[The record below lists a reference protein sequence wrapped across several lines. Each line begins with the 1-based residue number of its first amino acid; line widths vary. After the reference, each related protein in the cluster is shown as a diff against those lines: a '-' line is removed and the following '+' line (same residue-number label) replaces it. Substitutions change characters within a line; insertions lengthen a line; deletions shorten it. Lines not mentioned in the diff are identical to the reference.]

1 MQLHPKHLQAI
12 SLRKCSA
19 GFNHRESKWASRRRG
34 EQKKLALLHLWFIGK
49 KKISNLI
56 FLPAHKCSGLIIVT
70 QNPPIADKAVQMLVA
85 YFLMA
90 EFSSL
95 ACFDMCSSTSRR
107 GIHKIEVRTQNPR
120 FKKWVLRSRWAKW
133 ETLCFL
139 TLQQTGIRTREGFGS
154 RPRKVSGR
162 RRKGSKINRK
172 HWKSLVGT
180 LVDRDTQTT
189 PHRHLSFSL
198 FCRPNTKFV
207 LRHWSSHS

>member
-56 FLPAHKCSGLIIVT
+56 FLPAHKCSGLFIVT

-107 GIHKIEVRTQNPR
+107 GIHKIEELRTHASKNGFWDQGGPSGKPCVSWLCSRLEFRPEKDLEADPESFWKKEKGLQN
-120 FKKWVLRSRWAKW
+120 
-133 ETLCFL
+133 
-139 TLQQTGIRTREGFGS
+139 Q
-154 RPRKVSGR
+154 
-162 RRKGSKINRK
+162 
-172 HWKSLVGT
+172 
-180 LVDRDTQTT
+180 
-189 PHRHLSFSL
+189 
-198 FCRPNTKFV
+198 
-207 LRHWSSHS
+207 

>member
-1 MQLHPKHLQAI
+1 M
-12 SLRKCSA
+12 
-19 GFNHRESKWASRRRG
+19 
-34 EQKKLALLHLWFIGK
+34 
-49 KKISNLI
+49 I

-107 GIHKIEVRTQNPR
+107 GIHKIEVRTQNSR
-120 FKKWVLRSRWAKW
+120 FKKWVLSSRWAKW
-133 ETLCFL
+133 ETLFPDSAADWNSD
-139 TLQQTGIRTREGFGS
+139 QRRIWKQTQ
-154 RPRKVSGR
+154 KLSGR

-189 PHRHLSFSL
+189 PRRYLSFSL

-207 LRHWSSHS
+207 LRH

>member
-1 MQLHPKHLQAI
+1 MV
-12 SLRKCSA
+12 
-19 GFNHRESKWASRRRG
+19 HRE
-34 EQKKLALLHLWFIGK
+34 K

-107 GIHKIEVRTQNPR
+107 GIHKIEVRTQNSR
-120 FKKWVLRSRWAKW
+120 FKKWVLSSRWAKW

-207 LRHWSSHS
+207 LRH